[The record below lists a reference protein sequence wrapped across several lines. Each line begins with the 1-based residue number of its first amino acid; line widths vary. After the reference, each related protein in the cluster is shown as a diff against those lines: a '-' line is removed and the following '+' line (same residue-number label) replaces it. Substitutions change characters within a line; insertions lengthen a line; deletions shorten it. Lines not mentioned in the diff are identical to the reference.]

1 MAMEG
6 GRDAHPPR
14 TEGGKM
20 KPRLAR
26 LCVLM
31 TLALLALPALAR
43 AADPVDPVT
52 QWDAIA
58 TRVLTGSSAAT
69 PPLGGQAAAAVPH
82 LAMVHAAIFD
92 AVNSIDP
99 RYEPY
104 LGRVRAKRSF
114 SQDMAVAAAA
124 HRVLVDGGV
133 VGTPAQHDALVAIV
147 DPAYDAAKAAV
158 ADGPAKAGGIATGEA
173 AAWAVIAA
181 RTDDGR
187 FVADPFPVGPP
198 DPGVWQ
204 LTPPGFVNDPGAWL
218 RNVTPFVFHDLG
230 RFGTRGPNRVTGHR
244 YAQEFNEV
252 KSLGELGSTD
262 RTGDQT
268 DAALFWGEVNAVATW
283 ANIIRTLAP
292 LRTTST
298 VETARFY
305 ALIYLTSADEAIAT
319 WKDKARWLF
328 WRPVTAI
335 PAADNDGNPDTA
347 GQAGWTPLI
356 TTPPYP
362 EHPSGLAA
370 LAAAHTTTLRELF
383 GTDDV
388 AFTGVNGAGRTRSYT
403 SLSQVVDEIVDARVW
418 SGVHFRTADVQA
430 AQLGRAVARARRKH
444 HPILEPL
451 HDR

>member
-6 GRDAHPPR
+6 GKDAYQPR

-31 TLALLALPALAR
+31 SLALLALPALAR
-43 AADPVDPVT
+43 AADPVT

-58 TRVLTGSSAAT
+58 SRVLTGSSTAS

-114 SQDMAVAAAA
+114 SQDVAVAAAA

-147 DPAYDAAKAAV
+147 DPAYEAAKAAV
-158 ADGPAKAGGIATGEA
+158 ADGAAKAGGIATGEA

-204 LTPPGFVNDPGAWL
+204 LTPPAFINDPGAWL
-218 RNVTPFVFHDLG
+218 RNVTPFVFHGLE
-230 RFGTRGPNRVTGHR
+230 RFRTRGPNPVTSPR
-244 YAQEFNEV
+244 YTREFNEV
-252 KSLGELGSTD
+252 KSLGEFGSTH
-262 RTGDQT
+262 RTADQT
-268 DAALFWGEVNAVATW
+268 DAAMFWGEVNAVATW
-283 ANIIRTLAP
+283 ANLIRTLAP
-292 LRTTST
+292 LRPMTT

-305 ALIYLTSADEAIAT
+305 ALVYLTSADEAIAT

-335 PAADNDGNPDTA
+335 PAADHDGNPDTA
-347 GQAGWTPLI
+347 SQDGWTPLI

-370 LAAAHTTTLRELF
+370 LAAAHTSTLSELF

-388 AFTGVNGAGRTRSYT
+388 AFTGVNGAGRMRHYI

-430 AQLGRAVARARRKH
+430 ARLGRAVARARRQH

-451 HDR
+451 RHR

>member
-20 KPRLAR
+20 KPHLAR
-26 LCVLM
+26 LSVLM
-31 TLALLALPALAR
+31 ILALLALPALAR
-43 AADPVDPVT
+43 AADDPVT

-58 TRVLTGSSAAT
+58 SRVLTGS
-69 PPLGGQAAAAVPH
+69 PPLGAQGAPAVPH

-114 SQDMAVAAAA
+114 SQDVAVAAAA

-133 VGTPAQHDALVAIV
+133 VGTQAQRDALAAIV

-204 LTPPGFVNDPGAWL
+204 LTPPNFVNDAGAWL

-230 RFGTRGPNRVTGHR
+230 RFGTRGPNPVTSHR
-244 YAQEFNEV
+244 YAREFAEV
-252 KSLGELGSTD
+252 KSLGESGSTQ
-262 RTGDQT
+262 RTADQT
-268 DAALFWGEVNAVATW
+268 DAARFWGEVNAVATW
-283 ANIIRTLAP
+283 ANLIRTLAP
-292 LRTTST
+292 LRPMST

-305 ALIYLTSADEAIAT
+305 ALTYLTSADEAIAT

-335 PAADNDGNPDTA
+335 PAADTDGNPDTA

-356 TTPPYP
+356 TSPPYP

-383 GTDDV
+383 GTNAV
-388 AFTGVNGAGRTRSYT
+388 AFTGVNGAGRSRSYT

-418 SGVHFRTADVQA
+418 SGIHFRTADVQA
-430 AQLGRAVARARRKH
+430 AKLGRAVARARRHH

-451 HDR
+451 HHR

>member
-1 MAMEG
+1 
-6 GRDAHPPR
+6 
-14 TEGGKM
+14 M
-20 KPRLAR
+20 KPQLAR
-26 LCVLM
+26 LGVLIV
-31 TLALLALPALAR
+31 LAMLALPALAR
-43 AADPVDPVT
+43 AAGPVDPVT

-58 TRVLTGSSAAT
+58 SRVLTGSSTAT

-114 SQDMAVAAAA
+114 SQDVAVAAAA

-133 VGTPAQHDALVAIV
+133 VGTRDQHNALVAIV
-147 DPAYDAAKAAV
+147 DPAYETAKAAV

-173 AAWAVIAA
+173 AAWAVITA

-187 FVADPFPVGPP
+187 FVVDPFPVGPP

-204 LTPPGFVNDPGAWL
+204 LTPPNFVNDPGAWL
-218 RNVTPFVFHDLG
+218 RNVTPFVFHRLD
-230 RFGTRGPNRVTGHR
+230 RFGTRGPNPLTSDR
-244 YAQEFNEV
+244 YTQEFNEV
-252 KSLGELGSTD
+252 KSLGELASTR
-262 RTGDQT
+262 RTADQT
-268 DAALFWGEVNAVATW
+268 KAALFWGEVNAVATW
-283 ANIIRTLAP
+283 ANLIRTLAP
-292 LRTTST
+292 LRPMST

-305 ALIYLTSADEAIAT
+305 ALVYLTSADEAIAT

-335 PAADNDGNPDTA
+335 PAADHDGNPDTA

-356 TTPPYP
+356 VTPPYP
-362 EHPSGLAA
+362 EHPSGLSG
-370 LAAAHTTTLRELF
+370 LAAAHTSTLRELL
-383 GTDDV
+383 GTDDLT
-388 AFTGVNGAGRTRSYT
+388 FTAENGAGRKRVYT

-430 AQLGRAVARARRKH
+430 ARLGRAVARARRQH

-451 HDR
+451 RHR

>member
-1 MAMEG
+1 
-6 GRDAHPPR
+6 
-14 TEGGKM
+14 M

-31 TLALLALPALAR
+31 ILALLALPALAR

-52 QWDAIA
+52 QWDAVA
-58 TRVLTGSSAAT
+58 TRVLTGSGTAT
-69 PPLGGQAAAAVPH
+69 SPLGGQGAPAVPH

-104 LGRVRAKRSF
+104 LARVPAKHSF
-114 SQDMAVAAAA
+114 SQDAAVAAAA

-133 VGTPAQHDALVAIV
+133 VGTKAQHDALVAIV
-147 DPAYDAAKAAV
+147 DPAYETAMRAV
-158 ADGPAKAGGIATGEA
+158 ADGPAKTGGIAAGEA

-204 LTPPGFVNDPGAWL
+204 LTPPDPRVNDPGAWL
-218 RNVTPFVFHDLG
+218 RNVTPFVFHSLR
-230 RFGTRGPNRVTGHR
+230 RFGTPGPNPVASHR
-244 YAQEFNEV
+244 YAREFNEV
-252 KSLGELGSTD
+252 KSLGELGSTK
-262 RTGDQT
+262 RTADQT
-268 DAALFWGEVNAVATW
+268 AAALFWGEANAVATC
-283 ANIIRTLAP
+283 ADIIRTLAP
-292 LRTTST
+292 PRPTST

-305 ALIYLTSADEAIAT
+305 ALVYLTSADEAIAT

-335 PAADNDGNPDTA
+335 PAADHDGNPDTA
-347 GQAGWTPLI
+347 GQQDWTPLVK
-356 TTPPYP
+356 TPPYP
-362 EHPSGLAA
+362 EHPSGLSA
-370 LAAAHTTTLRELF
+370 LAAAHTTTLRELL
-383 GTDDV
+383 GTDHIT
-388 AFTGVNGAGRTRSYT
+388 FTGMNGAGRTRDYT
-403 SLSQVVDEIVDARVW
+403 SLSQVVEEIVDARVW

-444 HPILEPL
+444 HPILAPL